1 MFDNT
6 LEITVALGQ
15 RSIVF
20 RDGLPIRAL
29 EPGLHRIRRRHE
41 TVVTYAVADLMV
53 DAPAEV
59 RAMMPQGWIDE
70 VDVTRRT
77 LGLIVRDGRPVRLLE
92 PGVHRVWTVDPA
104 VRIERIDLD
113 ADPPDDERVLDL
125 LGARVLRTIVGQHQR
140 GLMYRRGRL
149 EQVLQ
154 PGRYVLWNT
163 ADAPTSVV
171 AVDMRRQILA
181 VQGQELMTRD
191 KVTLR
196 LSLTV
201 EWAPMDPALH
211 QRVTADPKASLYTL
225 AQLALRD
232 FVAGVTLDELLE
244 QRDELTRFLEQRM
257 LPDAEQMG
265 VRVSRVGVKDVMLP
279 GEMKTLMNRVIEAE
293 KQAAADAIL
302 RKAQAAEMRTQANA
316 AQLMAE
322 RPALMRLREL
332 EALTAIAASIG
343 ELKVVVGAD
352 GLQQALGRAL
362 TGEPAT

>member
-1 MFDNT
+1 MIPWRGAVVQSEKVRQIIRQTPHKGERQT
-6 LEITVALGQ
+6 LLFSAT
-15 RSIVF
+15 F
-20 RDGLPIRAL
+20 TD
-29 EPGLHRIRRRHE
+29 
-41 TVVTYAVADLMV
+41 
-53 DAPAEV
+53 
-59 RAMMPQGWIDE
+59 
-70 VDVTRRT
+70 DVMN
-77 LGLIVRDGRPVRLLE
+77 LAKQ
-92 PGVHRVWTVDPA
+92 WTVDPA
-104 VRIERIDLD
+104 IRIDRIDLD
-113 ADPPDDERVLDL
+113 ADPPADERVLDL

-140 GLMYRRGRL
+140 GLMYRQGRL
-149 EQVLQ
+149 DKVLQ

-171 AVDMRRQILA
+171 AVDMRRQILP

-191 KVTLR
+191 KVSLR

-201 EWAPMDPALH
+201 EWAPLDPALH
-211 QRVTADPKASLYTL
+211 QRVAADPKASLYTL

-244 QRDELTRFLEQRM
+244 QREALTRFLEQRM
-257 LPDAEQMG
+257 VGEAEQMG

-302 RKAQAAEMRTQANA
+302 RKAQAADMRTQANA

-332 EALTAIAASIG
+332 EALTAIAGSID

-352 GLQQALGRAL
+352 GLQKALGRAL
-362 TGEPAT
+362 SGDRP

>member
-6 LEITVALGQ
+6 IEIRIELGQ
-15 RSIVF
+15 RAVIF
-20 RDGLPIRAL
+20 RDGLPVRAL
-29 EPGLHRIRRRHE
+29 APGVHQMRRRDERLE
-41 TVVTYAVADLMV
+41 TFDTAVLV
-53 DAPAEV
+53 IDAPTEV
-59 RAMMPQGWIDE
+59 RAIMPADWLTEVEIDRRE
-70 VDVTRRT
+70 V
-77 LGLIVRDGRPVRLLE
+77 GLIVREGRPVELLE
-92 PGVHRVWTVDPA
+92 AGVHRVWTVDPS
-104 VRIERIDLD
+104 VRVERIDLD
-113 ADPPDDERVLDL
+113 ADPPNDERVLDL

-140 GLMYRRGRL
+140 GLMFRAGRL
-149 EQVLQ
+149 DRVLQ
-154 PGRYVLWNT
+154 PGRYVLWNV
-163 ADAPTSVV
+163 AEAPTSVV
-171 AVDMRRQILA
+171 AVDMRRQILP

-211 QRVTADPKASLYTL
+211 QRVTADPKASLYAL

-244 QRDELTRFLEQRM
+244 QRDELTRFLENRM
-257 LPDAEQMG
+257 VGEAELMG

-302 RKAQAAEMRTQANA
+302 RKAQAAEMRAQANA

-332 EALTAIAASIG
+332 EALTAIAGSID

-352 GLQQALGRAL
+352 GLQKALGRAL
-362 TGEPAT
+362 TGDAP